1 MSDLADSNWADS
13 NLADIDVIIL
23 SWDRTP
29 ETIEAIE
36 SALAQENVNQRV
48 LILDQ
53 GSKPEN
59 IAQLRRIA
67 AADSRIVLREMEHNV
82 GVAAGRN
89 LASDLG
95 QGRYIVALDNDAVF
109 TDNRVLA
116 RVAATF
122 EADPSLGALAFRI
135 LNFYSGADDEM
146 CWDYPEA
153 LRPYADREFDVTR
166 YIGAGHALRRA
177 VFYAAGKYDE
187 SLFFAGEER
196 DVSYRMLNL
205 GYRIKYA
212 PHLAVRHKVLPG
224 QRVHWDGGRYY
235 YTVRNILYSDY
246 KFGKSPLSLAK
257 SFAALTVKG
266 VYNGIGRQALRGSLD
281 AARMARHFNRT
292 RKREHKLYRLTP
304 DVRAHIRACERIGR
318 GGIMA
323 GIARQFQRLPGSL

>member
-1 MSDLADSNWADS
+1 MTDHPASD
-13 NLADIDVIIL
+13 LADIDVIIL

-36 SALAQENVNQRV
+36 SALAQERVHQRV
-48 LILDQ
+48 LVLDQ

-59 IAQLRRIA
+59 LEQLRRVA
-67 AADSRIVLREMEHNV
+67 ASDPRIVLREVGHNV

-109 TDNRVLA
+109 TDNLVLA

-122 EADPSLGALAFRI
+122 AADPSLGALAFRI

-166 YIGAGHALRRA
+166 YIGAGHALRRDA
-177 VFYAAGKYDE
+177 FYGAGKYDE

-196 DVSYRMLNL
+196 DVSYRILNL

-224 QRVHWDGGRYY
+224 QRVRWDGGRYY
-235 YTVRNILYSDY
+235 YSVRNILYSDF
-246 KFGKSPLSLAK
+246 KFGRSPLYLAK
-257 SFAALTVKG
+257 SVAALTLKG
-266 VYNGIGRQALRGSLD
+266 AYNGVGKQAMRGAWD
-281 AARMARHFNRT
+281 AVRMARRFARSRQN
-292 RKREHKLYRLTP
+292 EAALYRLKP

-323 GIARQFQRLPGSL
+323 GVARQFQRLPGSI

>member
-1 MSDLADSNWADS
+1 MSDS
-13 NLADIDVIIL
+13 ADIDVIIL

-36 SALAQENVNQRV
+36 SALAQKNVNQHV

-59 IAQLRRIA
+59 IEQLRRIA
-67 AADSRIVLREMEHNV
+67 STDSRIVLREMGHNV

-95 QGRYIVALDNDAVF
+95 EGRYIVALDNDAVF
-109 TDNRVLA
+109 TDNQVLA

-122 EADPSLGALAFRI
+122 EADPSIGALAFRI

-166 YIGAGHALRRA
+166 YIGAGHALRRE

-187 SLFFAGEER
+187 CLFFAGEER
-196 DVSYRMLNL
+196 DVGYRILNL

-224 QRVHWDGGRYY
+224 QRVRWDGGRYY
-235 YTVRNILYSDY
+235 FTVRNVLYSDF
-246 KFGKSPLSLAK
+246 KFGKSPLYLAK
-257 SFAALTVKG
+257 SVAALTLKG
-266 VYNGIGRQALRGSLD
+266 AYNGVGRQALRGAVD
-281 AARMARHFNRT
+281 AGRMALSFART
-292 RKREHKLYRLTP
+292 RERERPLYQLKP

-323 GIARQFQRLPGSL
+323 GIARQFHRLPGSI

>member
-1 MSDLADSNWADS
+1 MNVPDV
-13 NLADIDVIIL
+13 DVIIL
-23 SWDRTP
+23 SWNRTP

-36 SALAQENVNQRV
+36 SALAQEDVEQRV

-53 GSKPEN
+53 GSAPEN
-59 IAQLRRIA
+59 LEQLRAVA
-67 AADSRIVLREMEHNV
+67 ARDSRIVLREMGRNV

-95 QGRYIVALDNDAVF
+95 QGRYIVALDNDAIF

-135 LNFYSGADDEM
+135 LNFYTGEDDDM

-153 LRPYADREFDVTR
+153 LRPYADRDFEVTR
-166 YIGAGHALRRA
+166 YIGAGHALRRE

-187 SLFFAGEER
+187 DLFFAGEER

-224 QRVHWDGGRYY
+224 QRVRWDGGRYY
-235 YTVRNILYSDY
+235 YTVRNILYSDF
-246 KFGKSPLSLAK
+246 KFGKSPLYLAK
-257 SFAALTVKG
+257 SAAALTLKG
-266 VYNGIGRQALRGSLD
+266 AYNGVGRQALRGAWDAIGMALHFSRSKED
-281 AARMARHFNRT
+281 AA
-292 RKREHKLYRLTP
+292 LYRLAP

-318 GGIMA
+318 GGVMA
-323 GIARQFQRLPGSL
+323 GIARQFQRLPGSV

>member
-1 MSDLADSNWADS
+1 MNAPDV
-13 NLADIDVIIL
+13 DVIIL
-23 SWDRTP
+23 SWNRTP

-36 SALAQENVNQRV
+36 SALAQEGVDQRV

-53 GSKPEN
+53 GSAPEN
-59 IAQLRRIA
+59 LEQLRAVA
-67 AADSRIVLREMEHNV
+67 ARDSRIVLREMGRNV

-95 QGRYIVALDNDAVF
+95 QGRYIVALDNDAIF
-109 TDNRVLA
+109 TDNQVLA

-122 EADPSLGALAFRI
+122 EADHSLGALAFRI
-135 LNFYSGADDEM
+135 LNFYTGEDDDM

-153 LRPYADREFDVTR
+153 LRPYADRDFDVTR
-166 YIGAGHALRRA
+166 YIGAGHALRRE

-187 SLFFAGEER
+187 DLFFAGEER

-224 QRVHWDGGRYY
+224 QRVRWDGGRYY
-235 YTVRNILYSDY
+235 YTVRNILYSDF
-246 KFGKSPLSLAK
+246 KFGKSPLYLAK
-257 SFAALTVKG
+257 SVAALTLKG
-266 VYNGIGRQALRGSLD
+266 AYNGVGRQALRGAWDAIGMALHFSRSKED
-281 AARMARHFNRT
+281 AA
-292 RKREHKLYRLTP
+292 LYRLAP

-318 GGIMA
+318 GGVMA
-323 GIARQFQRLPGSL
+323 GIFRQFQRLPGSV